1 MQQYSV
7 NYNNSIFASS
17 STFTSQPECIDYNLK
32 YMRSVLDQTGRY
44 GFELKKNQLAI

>member
-1 MQQYSV
+1 MQQFSQLQQLD
-7 NYNNSIFASS
+7 FCF
-17 STFTSQPECIDYNLK
+17 FTSQPECIDYNLK